1 MKRPKFPE
9 SIDRRSFLFGTLTG
23 LALISFPSF
32 LNHLLYFLSGQ
43 VEMIV
48 FQGKWDIVA
57 LSIIGFL
64 AFLIPLNYR
73 RRANWRSM
81 GIYSAFIVSLFIE
94 MYGVPLTIYMSSAA
108 LGGLSPSSV
117 PNTIFTF
124 NAIGYTFAMNLWM
137 IIGALITALG
147 MGIVAWGWSTIYR
160 TDKDLV
166 QTGIYN
172 YSRHPQYL
180 GIVLIA
186 VGWFIGWPT
195 LLTAALLPIVVYEY
209 YRLSQSEEEEV
220 AKDIGEEEYSEY
232 RRKTPMFI

>member
-9 SIDRRSFLFGTLTG
+9 GIDKRSFLFGILTG
-23 LALISFPSF
+23 LTVISFPSF

-94 MYGVPLTIYMSSAA
+94 MYGIPLTIYMSSAA
-108 LGGLSPSSV
+108 LGGLSPASV
-117 PNTIFTF
+117 PNTVFTF

-137 IIGALITALG
+137 IIGAIITAVG
-147 MGIVAWGWSTIYR
+147 MGIVAWGWSTIYK

-180 GIVLIA
+180 GIILIA
-186 VGWFIGWPT
+186 AGWFIGWPT

-220 AKDIGEEEYSEY
+220 AKDIGEEKYGRY
-232 RRKTPMFI
+232 RKSTPMFI